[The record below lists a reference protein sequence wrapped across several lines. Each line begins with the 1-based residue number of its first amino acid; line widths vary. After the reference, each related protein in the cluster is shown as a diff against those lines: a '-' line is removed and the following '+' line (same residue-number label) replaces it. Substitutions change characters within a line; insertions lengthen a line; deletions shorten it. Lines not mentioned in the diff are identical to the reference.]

1 MKKLINTK
9 NIIIVALS
17 AVILVQLVFILRK
30 PKVQIVKVKGDPYEV
45 PVEVID
51 TQYFPMKE
59 YVEVKGKDVIHDSI
73 VYVPTAVSADTMAIV
88 ASYYLKRV
96 FKDTLKLSGSMGYL
110 VVQDTIAQNKLIGR
124 KTTPKLNQRAFTEI
138 VKEKP
143 KRMVYYGLNA
153 GFNRDNVV
161 SHIGTGIMIKTKTEK
176 IYQLDIGVANRLIN
190 GTTGQFIPYVGAGVY
205 WKIK

>member
-9 NIIIVALS
+9 NIIIVTLS

-30 PKVQIVKVKGDPYEV
+30 PAVQIVKVKGDPYEV

-51 TQYFPMKE
+51 TQYFPMVE

-138 VKEKP
+138 VKEQP

-176 IYQLDIGVANRLIN
+176 IYKLDIGVANRLTD
-190 GTTGQFIPYVGAGVY
+190 GTTGQFIPYIGAGVY